1 MHTNSITPAPKAQ
14 PTTLDD
20 TYLASIGFMY
30 ADFAPESHL
39 MLLAYCQRNGYD
51 PINREAYLY
60 RDDEG
65 HEIVLDATRAAQATL
80 WQWLEK
86 QGAHLTWGQP
96 VIVTNPA
103 EAKQNG
109 LSDGDLMVKITLYD
123 DVDQATHCQRT
134 AIYAAAGWTPAQII
148 AQMGDIPAKTQTIGR
163 GLYRVDEG
171 DSWKRVRNW
180 SPVKAAITRAKRDAT
195 MSRLLSA
202 RIIHDHTRDLP
213 MPAPEALEAAYG
225 PTLDDALIADL
236 FAKAAIQNT
245 ANHAQQPVVKLA
257 TAKSWRASDDDS
269 LI

>member
-1 MHTNSITPAPKAQ
+1 M
-14 PTTLDD
+14 TLDE
-20 TYLASIGFMY
+20 TYLQAISFMY

-80 WQWLEK
+80 WQWLQA
-86 QGAHLTWGQP
+86 QGASLTWGQP

-103 EAKQNG
+103 EIKSHK
-109 LSDGDLMVKITLYD
+109 LDTGDMLVKITLYD
-123 DVDQATHCQRT
+123 DVDQATHCKRT
-134 AIYAAAGWTPAQII
+134 AVYAAAGWSPAKII
-148 AQMGDIPAKTQTIGR
+148 AEMGNIPAKTQTV
-163 GLYRVDEG
+163 GLGIYRADEG
-171 DSWKRVRNW
+171 DNWRKIRNW

-195 MSRLLSA
+195 LSRLLNA
-202 RIIHDHTRDLP
+202 RVIHDHTRDLP
-213 MPAPEALEAAYG
+213 MPDPTSLEAAYG
-225 PTLDDALIADL
+225 PTLTDDLIADL
-236 FAKAAIQNT
+236 FAKVAIQNT